1 MKIASLLMSAFLTLS
16 FVPATIA
23 APVSNSPNS
32 QSSDVLSEVD
42 LSQFIYS
49 YGTVLKIS
57 PTEIVLQEYDYD
69 SDVEKE
75 VTYQIDPA
83 VKIDGFATV
92 LNLVAQDVVEV
103 YYSEQNGKK
112 IAKIIRQEAIEEDP
126 LDTASEDEQD

>member
-1 MKIASLLMSAFLTLS
+1 MKIASVFVSMFLILS

-23 APVSNSPNS
+23 APASNSPVT
-32 QSSDVLSEVD
+32 QSSDVLSEVE

-49 YGTVLKIS
+49 YGTVLKVS

-75 VTYQIDPA
+75 VIYQVDPA
-83 VKIDGFATV
+83 VKFDGFATI

-103 YYSEQNGKK
+103 YYLEQDGKK

-126 LDTASEDEQD
+126 LDTASEDD